1 MSLSDAL
8 QYERIAR
15 QQKGPRCTMC
25 LLLES
30 LPDADRDALQVAL
43 DDESFTH
50 AGIARALRS
59 EGHVFLAITVSRHR
73 RQECQQP

>member
-8 QYERIAR
+8 QHERSAR

-25 LLLES
+25 CLLES
-30 LPDADRDALQVAL
+30 LPNADRDALQAAL
-43 DDESFTH
+43 DDESFSH

-59 EGHVFLAITVSRHR
+59 EGHTFLSITVSRHR
-73 RQECQQP
+73 RKECQQP